1 MDNVTESWN
10 NMIEEEI
17 KRETKDLEEITVLNG
32 RTGSDVRRR
41 NKTRIR
47 PRSLDSSLKYQSGS
61 EGGSVKSSSSSL
73 EKKVLSAKVLLSC
86 QKHTRSQSSDSI
98 TTRASS
104 LSSHSA

>member
-86 QKHTRSQSSDSI
+86 QKHTRSHSSDSV
-98 TTRASS
+98 TTIHKCMSV
-104 LSSHSA
+104 